1 MRDHCGGQG
10 TLRGRSRDDHRTII
24 GAWRLGGWW
33 LGVWTLEFW
42 RLEAGGREADQA
54 GFHWRLEARSLKAE
68 QAGGWRLEAEGSK
81 GNQGTI
87 IVAIRGRSA
96 TINRRSVHDQSG
108 DTKFR
113 AQGGQGRHTEGAG
126 DTGIFIDSRVYCLV
140 VVLIKQEFTTNFVAS
155 VSL

>member
-1 MRDHCGGQG
+1 MAV
-10 TLRGRSRDDHRTII
+10 RGRSEDDHGTITERSSEP
-24 GAWRLGGWW
+24 GGSEVGGSESGLWNSGGWRL
-33 LGVWTLEFW
+33 
-42 RLEAGGREADQA
+42 EADQA
-54 GFHWRLEARSLKAE
+54 GLHRRLEARSLKAE

-113 AQGGQGRHTEGAG
+113 AAIRRSRQAHGRGRRHRH
-126 DTGIFIDSRVYCLV
+126 FY
-140 VVLIKQEFTTNFVAS
+140 
-155 VSL
+155 